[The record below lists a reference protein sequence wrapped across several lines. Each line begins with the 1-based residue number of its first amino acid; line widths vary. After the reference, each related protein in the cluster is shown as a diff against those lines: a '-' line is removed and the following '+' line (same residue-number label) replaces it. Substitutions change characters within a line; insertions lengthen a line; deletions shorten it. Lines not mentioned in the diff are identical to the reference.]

1 MEFRIP
7 RTISGAP
14 NPTTPPLVVVVAFE
28 TDETSY
34 AEIEI
39 NDGVRSRTE
48 RFDKAPAKQHSCV
61 VLGLRPD
68 TTHTLTARARNPATL
83 PKRRT
88 GSN

>member
-1 MEFRIP
+1 MKFQIP
-7 RTISGAP
+7 PTISGAP
-14 NPTTPPLVVVVAFE
+14 NPSTTPLVAVVAFE